1 MEELGFGCTDT
12 VEHCKAVLKEHSA
25 GSSIS
30 EADVARVMG
39 VVAKGSVETRGGGG
53 GAGPLT
59 FWNVDV
65 LVEAI
70 VQLVSVFSCAGS
82 SISEADVARVM
93 GVVAK
98 GFVETRDGGGGAGP
112 LTFWNVDVLVEAI
125 VQLAPRLSWSSVIN
139 HLDYPGF
146 FVKDQKGFSALV
158 LMHSKAT
165 KELFPLPSVCSKLWA
180 NAEGQLSF
188 LRHAVSAPPEVFTF
202 AHSPRQTPPMDN
214 LHGHK
219 LPTGTPNCAW
229 VSLDLLEALCRIG
242 ETGRK
247 AEVVEVLGYPI
258 KHCPEVLIV
267 GLAQVK
273 TPGGGVIQR
282 EVLGALV
289 PLYLAN
295 NPNSSIV
302 LHALWGVP
310 GGKDVVMQAMVGM
323 HASDPTSIARLL
335 DVCQDLKA
343 LSVVLESTPFS
354 FSLDLASLASRR
366 EYLNLEKWLQ
376 EALTLHRDSLF
387 KACLQFL
394 RAKLVQDSQDA
405 SAQRINLSLETLAI
419 FFKVLQANAP
429 QLQAPELGD
438 ELKALY
444 ASALQLHP
452 ALQTVAVPE
461 QAPADVFASDIEEEA
476 NAYFQKIYV
485 GQLSIEE
492 VVDMLKRFN
501 GSSVQ
506 REQDVF
512 ACMIQSL
519 FDEYRFFPRYPDKE
533 LRITAVLFGLL
544 FLVERPWKACSV
556 EYRFFLRYPDKELRI
571 TAVLFGLL
579 FLVERPWKACSVEY
593 RFFLRYPDK
602 ELRITAVLFG
612 SLVKHQLVS
621 SITLGIALRC
631 ELGALKKPSGSKMFS
646 FGVQFR
652 QHLTYPPF
660 RTLPFS
666 PHPVPPPP
674 HFLPLPGSLVKHQLV
689 SSITLGIALRCVLD
703 ALKKPSDSKMFSF
716 GVTALEQFHQR
727 LPEWPPYC
735 THILHIPHLQDV
747 HPRLYALV
755 QAAAAAP
762 ASKGVA
768 GEGLSGAGG
777 AAAAA
782 GGGGGG
788 AAAGGAGGGAA
799 GAGNVGGNGE
809 GGVVA
814 GAGAGAGGPSAVSGA
829 AAAGAAAGAAG
840 GVSTGGAGGGGGG
853 VDGGGAIGAG
863 DKGKGASGG
872 GDTGGVGPQ
881 DKAGKSA
888 DGVAGKGAVEG
899 KDGAGGVTQGQAQGQ
914 APGQGQVKAEQKKEE
929 AEEKQGE
936 QQDGAV
942 GGKAEAGSAG
952 QAAVQSPAKDSILFK
967 PSGAALAPIGGSGGS
982 QKLEALRPRGGSGA
996 GVATRAPAA
1005 GFGHALNIET
1015 LMAAAEKRESPI
1027 EMPSSDAQDKV
1038 AFIINNIAAANL
1050 DQKAKEILEV
1060 LKEPFFPWF
1069 AQYLVM
1075 KRASIEPNFH
1085 ELYLKFVDKMA
1096 AKSLQKEVVK
1106 ATYENC
1112 KVLLRS
1118 ELIRSSSEERSL
1130 LKNIGSWLGRLTIG
1144 RNQPLRA
1151 NQINPKNLIIEAY
1164 EKGLMIAIIPFTSK
1178 ILEPCANSVIYQPP
1192 NPWTVGI
1199 LGLLVEIYSL
1209 PNLKLNLKFDIEVLF
1224 KNLGIEMKEVKPS
1237 QLLVGRQREMEGNPD
1252 FSNKDLLAAHLSAAG
1267 GAGAGGA
1274 GSGRGSPQPLVRSAV
1289 ASPEPPGPAGRGAM
1303 GVPGAGKAEQQ
1314 SSVLLPNLAS
1324 YIVISPKLA
1333 PVAQQLQLARIVPAC
1348 MDRAVREIVSPVVE
1362 RSCSIACMTTRE
1374 LVLKD
1379 FAMEADDSRTQK
1391 AANLMVASLA
1401 GSLALVTCKE
1411 PLRMATANH
1420 LRTLLQA
1427 ALAGAELEQVAQLL
1441 TPPPLSFLVRALSS
1455 HPSHPTYASHSPAQE
1470 PLRVAM
1476 ANHLRTLLQAA
1487 LAGAELEQ
1495 VAQLLVSDNLDL
1507 GCAVI
1512 EKAASEKLLVSDN
1525 LDLGCAVIEKSASE
1539 KLLVSGNLDLGCAVI
1554 EKSASEKV
1562 SSAGVEHVAQLLVSG
1577 NLDLGCAVI
1586 EKSASEKLLVS
1597 GNLDLG
1603 CAVIEK
1609 AASEKVRGVCECCDV
1624 VGSSESHQLKQ
1635 VAQLLVSD
1643 NLDLGCAVIEK
1654 AASEKVR
1661 GVCECCDVV
1670 GSGESHQ
1677 LKQVAQVLA
1686 VRDLE
1691 EVLGPALAMRRKQ
1704 REALGA
1710 AYYDASIYSQ
1720 GSLAR
1725 IPEALR
1731 PKPGRLTLVQ
1741 QRIYE
1746 DFAHLPWQGQVPQ
1759 AGAAAAAAAAVLGG
1773 AGGAGQGGQQ
1783 MGQGGQGQMVL
1794 GQGQGQ
1800 GPQQVGQQGQQ
1811 QVGGVVGGGA
1821 AGGGMG
1827 GMISG
1832 LPGSSMSPVPGI
1844 PGAASGAAS
1853 AVAGPPGLAKIP
1865 MVAEGPLAYAGSP
1878 APPMDLPGLNQ
1889 QVDSS
1894 ALPQSAN
1901 APPDHEIKAQAVA
1914 LFDDW
1919 VRVSEAAG
1927 SNDKAVVVFLSQL
1940 QHSSLLASEDAAE
1953 RLFRTLTDMVVA
1965 HCLASSQ
1972 PLNPPPPAA
1981 PGSGQVPPA
1990 RGLNFTAVD
1999 MFSRLVVLL
2008 IKYYVDLGG
2017 NANLSKVNLLNKV
2030 LSGVVRVIHR
2040 QADERRLTNPRPFF
2054 RLLANLLIDLNAPDP
2069 NFDAATHQVLTTLAA
2084 TFHALQP
2091 LRVPSFS
2098 FAWLELIS
2106 HRSFMPKL
2114 LLFPGQKGWPWFQR
2128 LLLSLFKFMEPY
2140 LRDAELSDPIRLM
2153 YKGAIRVLLVLLHDF
2168 PEFLCDYHFSFCD
2181 IIPPT
2186 CIQMRNLVLSAF
2198 PRNMRLPDPFTPNL
2212 KHTTPRTA
2220 PPSHHSPHLHSN
2232 AQPGAIRLPAQHAS
2246 PRPLHTQPQ
2255 ADQQAWCGL
2264 SVRLGTL
2271 HYILWTGTVT
2281 NYPTHCTT
2289 IPSFPPPAFKCAPGA
2304 LRLPP

>member
-1 MEELGFGCTDT
+1 IADLAGPEANQLILRSCLDVLFSDDQGGQSVELKHHLLASTLECLSRRSDFPTTVARALGNFSEPYKGFLKISLAIISLPVAVQLRLGVGLADVGSPFWKEEALDLIDCVIGGLPEAEVSALPGDLFWSVFLTCSSYPKLKEHSLILEESLCWRLTRDPFPIYLLPFLERSGSLGKDFVDLPRDWSAFVNSIMASSSASASGSGSASGSKAKDMATAMEELGFGCTDT

-39 VVAKGSVETRGGGG
+39 VVAKGSVETRG
-53 GAGPLT
+53 
-59 FWNVDV
+59 
-65 LVEAI
+65 
-70 VQLVSVFSCAGS
+70 
-82 SISEADVARVM
+82 
-93 GVVAK
+93 
-98 GFVETRDGGGGAGP
+98 GGGGAGP

-202 AHSPRQTPPMDN
+202 AHSPRQIPPMDN

-310 GGKDVVMQAMVGM
+310 GGKDVVMQAMVGV

-533 LRITAVLFGLL
+533 LRITAVLFG
-544 FLVERPWKACSV
+544 
-556 EYRFFLRYPDKELRI
+556 
-571 TAVLFGLL
+571 
-579 FLVERPWKACSVEY
+579 
-593 RFFLRYPDK
+593 
-602 ELRITAVLFG
+602 
-612 SLVKHQLVS
+612 
-621 SITLGIALRC
+621 
-631 ELGALKKPSGSKMFS
+631 
-646 FGVQFR
+646 
-652 QHLTYPPF
+652 
-660 RTLPFS
+660 
-666 PHPVPPPP
+666 
-674 HFLPLPGSLVKHQLV
+674 SLVKHQLV

-782 GGGGGG
+782 AGGGGGG

-814 GAGAGAGGPSAVSGA
+814 GAGAGGPSAVSGA
-829 AAAGAAAGAAG
+829 AATGAAAGAAG

-952 QAAVQSPAKDSILFK
+952 RAAVQSPAKDSILFK

-1411 PLRMATANH
+1411 PLR
-1420 LRTLLQA
+1420 
-1427 ALAGAELEQVAQLL
+1427 
-1441 TPPPLSFLVRALSS
+1441 
-1455 HPSHPTYASHSPAQE
+1455 
-1470 PLRVAM
+1470 VAM

-1512 EKAASEKLLVSDN
+1512 EKAASEK
-1525 LDLGCAVIEKSASE
+1525 
-1539 KLLVSGNLDLGCAVI
+1539 
-1554 EKSASEKV
+1554 
-1562 SSAGVEHVAQLLVSG
+1562 
-1577 NLDLGCAVI
+1577 
-1586 EKSASEKLLVS
+1586 
-1597 GNLDLG
+1597 
-1603 CAVIEK
+1603 
-1609 AASEKVRGVCECCDV
+1609 
-1624 VGSSESHQLKQ
+1624 
-1635 VAQLLVSD
+1635 
-1643 NLDLGCAVIEK
+1643 
-1654 AASEKVR
+1654 
-1661 GVCECCDVV
+1661 
-1670 GSGESHQ
+1670 
-1677 LKQVAQVLA
+1677 A

-1865 MVAEGPLAYAGSP
+1865 MVAEGPPGVCWEPCSSHGPPRPQPAGGFISVATAQAVALFDDWVRVSKAAAVSKQTQNLLPPPFFPHLSP
-1878 APPMDLPGLNQ
+1878 FPHPPQ
-1889 QVDSS
+1889 AQAV
-1894 ALPQSAN
+1894 
-1901 APPDHEIKAQAVA
+1901 AQAVA

-2069 NFDAATHQVLTTLAA
+2069 NFDAASHQVLTTLAA

-2212 KHTTPRTA
+2212 KVDLLPEISQPPRILSDVEATLRAKGLKAEVDEYLQTRQPPSFLSASLKQRLLLPPAEAVQSGTKYNVPLLNSLVLYVGMQAIQQLQSKATPQQLAVPTA
-2220 PPSHHSPHLHSN
+2220 PITHSAPMDVFQRLLSHLDSEGRYLFLNAVANQLRYPNNHTHYFSCVLLYLFAEANQEIVQEQITRVLLERLIVNRPHPWGLLITFIELIKNPRYNFWSHGFTRCAPEIKKLFESV
-2232 AQPGAIRLPAQHAS
+2232 ARSCMGPPPKMDEDVHAAVS
-2246 PRPLHTQPQ
+2246 
-2255 ADQQAWCGL
+2255 QQA
-2264 SVRLGTL
+2264 
-2271 HYILWTGTVT
+2271 
-2281 NYPTHCTT
+2281 
-2289 IPSFPPPAFKCAPGA
+2289 
-2304 LRLPP
+2304 